1 MQLQKPPPFERVRD
15 DGHVARVVAAGEVG
29 EAQEREEEVLVRV
42 GGLVFDGEALGA
54 DGDGEVVV
62 CEGAVLRVWGL
73 VCVIWGLSGWG
84 GGGGA
89 GPGRIG
95 LRLGG

>member
-1 MQLQKPPPFERVRD
+1 MQLQEPPSLERVRD

-42 GGLVFDGEALGA
+42 GGLVFDGEALGG

-62 CEGAVLRVWGL
+62 CEDAVLRVWR
-73 VCVIWGLSGWG
+73 LSMCDMGVERVGRWRG
-84 GGGGA
+84 GG
-89 GPGRIG
+89 RDQVG
-95 LRLGG
+95 LGFA